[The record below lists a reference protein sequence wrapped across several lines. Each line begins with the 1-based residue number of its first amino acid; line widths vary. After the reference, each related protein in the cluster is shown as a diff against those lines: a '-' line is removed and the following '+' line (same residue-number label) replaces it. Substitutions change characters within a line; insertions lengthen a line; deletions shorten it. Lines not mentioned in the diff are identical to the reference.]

1 MFNKSPYH
9 FLQTNE
15 EIGNKELEIKPEF
28 NKKADDYQDM
38 LDQMKTA

>member
-1 MFNKSPYH
+1 MFIGSPHH

-28 NKKADDYQDM
+28 NKKEQDYQDM